1 MYKRQVWN
9 EKCSSRNLVLHSDNG
24 GPMRSCTL
32 LAKMYALGVL
42 SSYSRPLVSND
53 NPYSESLFRTIKY
66 CPWWPENGFRTIDEA
81 RSWLSRFTR
90 WYNLE
95 HKPAV
100 LSMLLRMNAI
110 AELMHKYWK
119 PEKSLSRSSQTSS
132 WALEQTVAWLGTH
145 SGSLSESRKRSGI
158 TVILLHQAT
167 TTLKNA
173 VTHRSPSR

>member
-1 MYKRQVWN
+1 MATYGGQFTLTSRKIIAAEVFTKESGQYAAELLQRAVWN

-132 WALEQTVAWLGTH
+132 
-145 SGSLSESRKRSGI
+145 
-158 TVILLHQAT
+158 
-167 TTLKNA
+167 
-173 VTHRSPSR
+173 